1 MEDEKTNEVDKGGRP
16 TDYEVRF
23 NKMAFRHTLLGG
35 TDKDL
40 AELFEVNQTTIY
52 EWKAKYPKFS
62 KSIRKGKQEADGK
75 VVQALYKRAIGYK
88 HKEDKIFNNNG
99 EALVVPTTK
108 IYPPDYNSMNKWL
121 SIRQRDKW
129 AETNNSDLDKDETE
143 YDSSAFNK
151 EDKE

>member
-1 MEDEKTNEVDKGGRP
+1 MEDEKPDEIDKGGRP
-16 TDYEVRF
+16 TDYELRF

-40 AELFEVNQTTIY
+40 AELFDVSEVTINA
-52 EWKAKYPKFS
+52 WKQKYPKFL
-62 KSIRKGKQEADGK
+62 KSIRKGKAEADGK
-75 VVQALYKRAIGYK
+75 VVQALFKRAIGFK

-99 EALVVPTTK
+99 VPLIVPTTK

-129 AETNNSDLDKDETE
+129 AENVNSDLDNEETE
-143 YDSSAFNK
+143 YDSSAFKSK
-151 EDKE
+151 E